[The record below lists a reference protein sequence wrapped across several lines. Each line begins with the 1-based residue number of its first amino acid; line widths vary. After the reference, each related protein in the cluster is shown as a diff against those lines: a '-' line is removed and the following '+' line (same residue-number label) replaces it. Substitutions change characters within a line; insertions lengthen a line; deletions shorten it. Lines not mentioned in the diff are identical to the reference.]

1 MVYNSIYLY
10 YVSLNLKGEDIL
22 KILQSKKS
30 IVTVALLTLLSLNG
44 FLAMTTF
51 VNADPT
57 TKDPTVYVNGDG
69 SVELTWKSGKSQTYS
84 YNTYVKLAGLDTITI
99 IPSPGW
105 HIDAVLIDGN
115 PQGILDEDG
124 YSLID
129 VQAKSM
135 ISINFV
141 ENGGIDDVDTGS
153 NVAAYPDPDV
163 GLIFDNVFAIGF
175 AQAYIIGLQQ
185 TGQIGES
192 WDIYTNATFNQ
203 NVTVYLVCQ
212 VDDLPDGVDP
222 YDLALWRTEV
232 VLGDV
237 NLDGVV
243 DGTDQSIV
251 ANANPDDPAD
261 PNLDLNDDGVVDDQD
276 VTIVSHNH
284 GEVSVWEPLQSWVLV
299 DGDFVYVYGL
309 TDQFSVFGVTRIH
322 R

>member
-1 MVYNSIYLY
+1 
-10 YVSLNLKGEDIL
+10 LKGEDIL

-30 IVTVALLTLLSLNG
+30 VVTISLLILLSLNV
-44 FLAMTTF
+44 FMAMTTM
-51 VNADPT
+51 VNADPA

-69 SVELTWKSGKSQTYS
+69 SVELTWKSGQSQTYS
-84 YNTYVKLAGLDTITI
+84 YNTYAKLGGLDTITI
-99 IPSPGW
+99 TPDHGW

-124 YSLID
+124 YNLID

-135 ISINFV
+135 ISITFV
-141 ENGGIDDVDTGS
+141 ENSGIDDVDTGS
-153 NVAAYPDPDV
+153 NIAAYPDPDV
-163 GLIFDNVFAIGF
+163 GLIFDDVFAIGF
-175 AQAYIIGLQQ
+175 AYAYIIGLQHPD
-185 TGQIGES
+185 QISES
-192 WDIYTNATFNQ
+192 WDIHTTATFNQ
-203 NVTVYLVCQ
+203 NVTIYLVCR

-261 PNLDLNDDGVVDDQD
+261 PNLDLNNDGRVDDQD
-276 VTIVSHNH
+276 VTIVALNH
-284 GEVSVWEPLQSWVLV
+284 GEESVWEPLESWVYV
-299 DGDFVYVYGL
+299 DDNLVYVYGV
-309 TDQFSVFGVTRIH
+309 TDRFSVFGVTR
-322 R
+322 RA